1 MSAEGARTA
10 SGERNER
17 LAALLARVGMADER
31 AFEDV
36 YRLTGAHLYAVVLR
50 IVRDKSIAEE
60 ILQEAYVNVWH
71 HAGSYD
77 AARVPPGRMNSFS
90 GGSSRL

>member
-1 MSAEGARTA
+1 MTDHP
-10 SGERNER
+10 
-17 LAALLARVGMADER
+17 LAARIAAGDPRALARALSLIDDHDPSAPALVGAL
-31 AFEDV
+31 
-36 YRLTGAHLYAVVLR
+36 YRQTGAHLYAVVLR

-77 AARVPPGRMNSFS
+77 AARE
-90 GGSSRL
+90 